1 MRRTSEKTNPRLT
14 NLIALLKEAGRTN
27 DAAIW
32 RDIAFRLEAPHRNY
46 AEVNISKINRYASK
60 GETILVPGKVLGTGT
75 LEQPVTIA
83 ALNFSKS
90 AEGKILDANG
100 SCLTI
105 EQLLLSNPRG
115 SHIRILR

>member
-1 MRRTSEKTNPRLT
+1 MRRISQKTNPRLT

-27 DAAIW
+27 DAAVW
-32 RDIAFRLEAPHRNY
+32 RDIALRLEAPNRNY
-46 AEVNISKINRYASK
+46 AEVNISKINRYANQ

-75 LEQPVTIA
+75 LEHPVTIA

-90 AEGKILDANG
+90 AEGKILEAKG

-105 EQLLLSNPRG
+105 EQLLHSNPRG
-115 SHIRILR
+115 SHVRILR